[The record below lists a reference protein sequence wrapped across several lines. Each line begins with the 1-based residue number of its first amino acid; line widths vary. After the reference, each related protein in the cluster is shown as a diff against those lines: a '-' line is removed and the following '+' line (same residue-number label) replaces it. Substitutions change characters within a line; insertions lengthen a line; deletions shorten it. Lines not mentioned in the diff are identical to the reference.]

1 MKPNYLTILITTL
14 CIFFNACHN
23 SNTAPQLQLA
33 DSLIDKR
40 ADSAL
45 CILEKL
51 SIEEISNKS
60 AKAMYALLLTEA
72 LDKNF
77 KSHRNDSLILIAV
90 DYYKDNSNNKLKT
103 KAYYYLGR
111 VYQDNKEYIKATE
124 AYLTALKTASPTQA
138 PILQIYNNLALCYES
153 QEFYL
158 PAIKTYKESYATAEK
173 MQDKYG
179 ILHATRGLGNVYA
192 IQDEEEKALSYYQKA
207 LSIAQS
213 IKDSLWENAIFCDIA
228 KVYDDQ
234 GLYIEA
240 KKQIDLAL
248 RYAPSNINLSP
259 TYFWKGSILYNLEE
273 TDSAIHYLSR
283 ASTKANIYTKASIYQ
298 TLYEINKEN
307 KNYEQAI
314 LYNDTALTCYDS
326 IQKIIH
332 HTEINN
338 LIKKHSIDI
347 YKEQIKKQS
356 QQTKVIFIIGGLVT
370 MFLFIYTVMY
380 ISNRNKKTHI
390 HWQQLLMKNQTEKA
404 TLKEEIRALSHAN
417 EINEHRYADILN
429 QRIKLWHQSLQIC
442 VRLFKTT
449 TSYKKI
455 QSIETSKNKKEKEI
469 TQEELSLIYQEIN
482 EAFIEA
488 MQELLEQYPS
498 LTQDDLY
505 YCILN
510 YLQLSN
516 NTIKICMKAGSQS
529 ALTQRKYRIKKQLS
543 DLSLEIKE
551 KINKRTTHSVIT
563 NVSFVIFILQY
574 ADFQR
579 QYFIILL

>member
-23 SNTAPQLQLA
+23 SNTASQLQLA

-516 NTIKICMKAGSQS
+516 NTIKVCMKAGSQS

-543 DLSLEIKE
+543 DLSFSI
-551 KINKRTTHSVIT
+551 
-563 NVSFVIFILQY
+563 IFD
-574 ADFQR
+574 AKGESK
-579 QYFIILL
+579 

>member
-124 AYLTALKTASPTQA
+124 AYLTALKTASPNQA

-179 ILHATRGLGNVYA
+179 ILHAIRGLGNVYA

-390 HWQQLLMKNQTEKA
+390 H
-404 TLKEEIRALSHAN
+404 
-417 EINEHRYADILN
+417 RYADILN

-516 NTIKICMKAGSQS
+516 NTIKVCMKAGSQS
-529 ALTQRKYRIKKQLS
+529 ALTQRKYRINKQLS
-543 DLSLEIKE
+543 DLSFSI
-551 KINKRTTHSVIT
+551 
-563 NVSFVIFILQY
+563 IFD
-574 ADFQR
+574 AKGESK
-579 QYFIILL
+579 

>member
-1 MKPNYLTILITTL
+1 MKPNYLTTLIATL
-14 CIFFNACHN
+14 FIFLGACHN
-23 SNTAPQLQLA
+23 SNIVPQLQLA
-33 DSLIDKR
+33 DSLINKR
-40 ADSAL
+40 PDSAL
-45 CILEKL
+45 YILKKL
-51 SIEEISNKS
+51 SIEKISNKS

-77 KSHRNDSLILIAV
+77 KFHHNDSLILIAV
-90 DYYKDNSNNKLKT
+90 DYYKNNKDNHLRT

-111 VYQDNKEYIKATE
+111 VYQANKEYVKATE
-124 AYLTALKTASPTQA
+124 AYLLALKTASPNQG
-138 PILQIYNNLALCYES
+138 PLLQIYNNLALCYES

-158 PAIKTYKESYATAEK
+158 QAIKTYKESFVAAEK
-173 MQDKYG
+173 MNDKLG
-179 ILHATRGLGNVYA
+179 ILHATRGLGNIYA

-228 KVYDDQ
+228 RVYDDQ

-240 KKQIDLAL
+240 KKHIDFAL
-248 RYAPSNINLSP
+248 KYAPYDINLSP
-259 TYFWKGSILYNLEE
+259 TYFWKGTILYNLEE

-283 ASTKANIYTKASIYQ
+283 ASTKADIYTKASIYQ
-298 TLYEINKEN
+298 TLYEINKEK

-314 LYNDTALTCYDS
+314 LYNDTALICYDS
-326 IQKIIH
+326 IQNIIH

-338 LIKKHSIDI
+338 LIKKHSTEI

-356 QQTKVIFIIGGLVT
+356 QQTKAILIIGTLIT
-370 MFLFIYTVMY
+370 IFLFIYTIMY
-380 ISNRNKKTHI
+380 ISNRNKKAHI

-404 TLKEEIRALSHAN
+404 ALKEQIKALSHAN
-417 EINEHRYADILN
+417 EINEHKYTDILN

-449 TSYKKI
+449 ASYRKI
-455 QSIETSKNKKEKEI
+455 QTIETSKNKKDKEI
-469 TQEELSLIYQEIN
+469 AQEEISMIYQEIN

-488 MQELLEQYPS
+488 MQELLEQYPN

-543 DLSLEIKE
+543 DLSFSI
-551 KINKRTTHSVIT
+551 
-563 NVSFVIFILQY
+563 IFG
-574 ADFQR
+574 AKGEDK
-579 QYFIILL
+579 

>member
-1 MKPNYLTILITTL
+1 MRPHYIITLIITL
-14 CIFFNACHN
+14 CIISNACHN
-23 SNTAPQLQLA
+23 SNIIPQLRLA
-33 DSLIDKR
+33 DSLMNDHP
-40 ADSAL
+40 DSSL
-45 CILEKL
+45 VILEKL
-51 SIEEISNKS
+51 SIEKLPDKS
-60 AKAMYALLLTEA
+60 AKAMYALLLTTA

-77 KSHRNDSLILIAV
+77 RPHQNDSLILTAV
-90 DYYKDNSNNKLKT
+90 DYYKDNSNNNLRT

-111 VYQDNKEYIKATE
+111 VYQNNEEYVKAIE
-124 AYLTALKTASPTQA
+124 AYLSALQTASPNQA
-138 PILQIYNNLALCYES
+138 PILQIYNNLALCYEN

-158 PAIKTYKESYATAEK
+158 PAIKTYKESYATAER

-192 IQDEEEKALSYYQKA
+192 IQDEEEKALCYYQRA

-259 TYFWKGSILYNLEE
+259 THFWKGIILYNLEE

-283 ASTKANIYTKASIYQ
+283 ASTKANIYTKASVYQ
-298 TLYEINKEN
+298 TLYEINKER

-314 LYNDTALTCYDS
+314 LYNDTALICYDS
-326 IQKIIH
+326 IQNIIH

-338 LIKKHSIDI
+338 LIKKHSTEI
-347 YKEQIKKQS
+347 YEQQIKKQS
-356 QQTKVIFIIGGLVT
+356 QQTKSILLTTTLIII
-370 MFLFIYTVMY
+370 FLFIYTLMY
-380 ISNRNKKTHI
+380 ISNRNKKAHI

-404 TLKEEIRALSHAN
+404 MLKEEIRVLSHAN
-417 EINEHRYADILN
+417 EINEHKYMDILN

-442 VRLFKTT
+442 GRLFKTT
-449 TSYKKI
+449 PSFKKI
-455 QSIETSKNKKEKEI
+455 QSMETSKNKKDKEI
-469 TQEELSLIYQEIN
+469 TQEEISMIYQNISES
-482 EAFIEA
+482 FIEA
-488 MQELLEQYPS
+488 MQELLEQYPN

-516 NTIKICMKAGSQS
+516 NTIKVCMKAGSQS
-529 ALTQRKYRIKKQLS
+529 ALTQRKYRIKKQLC
-543 DLSLEIKE
+543 DLSFSI
-551 KINKRTTHSVIT
+551 
-563 NVSFVIFILQY
+563 IFG
-574 ADFQR
+574 AKGEDK
-579 QYFIILL
+579 

>member
-60 AKAMYALLLTEA
+60 ARAMYALLLTEA

-498 LTQDDLY
+498 LTQDDPY

-516 NTIKICMKAGSQS
+516 NTIKVCMKAGSQS

-543 DLSLEIKE
+543 DLSFSI
-551 KINKRTTHSVIT
+551 
-563 NVSFVIFILQY
+563 IFD
-574 ADFQR
+574 AKGESK
-579 QYFIILL
+579 

>member
-33 DSLIDKR
+33 DSLTDKR

-543 DLSLEIKE
+543 DLSFSI
-551 KINKRTTHSVIT
+551 
-563 NVSFVIFILQY
+563 IFG
-574 ADFQR
+574 DKGEDK
-579 QYFIILL
+579 

>member
-124 AYLTALKTASPTQA
+124 AYLTALKTASPNQA

-213 IKDSLWENAIFCDIA
+213 IKGSLWENAIFCDIA

-338 LIKKHSIDI
+338 LIKKHSIYI
-347 YKEQIKKQS
+347 YKEKIKKQS

-516 NTIKICMKAGSQS
+516 NTIKVCMKAGSQS
-529 ALTQRKYRIKKQLS
+529 ALSQRKYRIKKQLS
-543 DLSLEIKE
+543 DLSFSI
-551 KINKRTTHSVIT
+551 
-563 NVSFVIFILQY
+563 IFD
-574 ADFQR
+574 AKGESK
-579 QYFIILL
+579 

>member
-111 VYQDNKEYIKATE
+111 VYQDNKDYVKATE
-124 AYLTALKTASPTQA
+124 AYLTALKTASPNQA

-498 LTQDDLY
+498 LTQDDLS

-516 NTIKICMKAGSQS
+516 NTIKVCMKAGSQS

-543 DLSLEIKE
+543 DLSFSI
-551 KINKRTTHSVIT
+551 
-563 NVSFVIFILQY
+563 IFD
-574 ADFQR
+574 AKGESK
-579 QYFIILL
+579 

>member
-228 KVYDDQ
+228 KVYDNQ

-370 MFLFIYTVMY
+370 MFLFIYIVMY

-543 DLSLEIKE
+543 DLSFSI
-551 KINKRTTHSVIT
+551 
-563 NVSFVIFILQY
+563 IFG
-574 ADFQR
+574 DKGEDK
-579 QYFIILL
+579 

>member
-111 VYQDNKEYIKATE
+111 VYQDNKDYVKATE
-124 AYLTALKTASPTQA
+124 AYLSALKTASPNQV

-158 PAIKTYKESYATAEK
+158 QAIKTYKESYVTAEK
-173 MQDKYG
+173 MKDKHG
-179 ILHATRGLGNVYA
+179 ILHATRGLGNIYA

-240 KKQIDLAL
+240 KKQIDSAL
-248 RYAPSNINLSP
+248 NYAPSDINLSP
-259 TYFWKGSILYNLEE
+259 TYFWKGTILYNLEE
-273 TDSAIHYLSR
+273 IDSAVHYLSR
-283 ASTKANIYTKASIYQ
+283 ARVNANIYTKASIYQ
-298 TLYEINKEN
+298 TLYEINKER

-314 LYNDTALTCYDS
+314 LYNDTALICYDS

-338 LIKKHSIDI
+338 LIKKHSTEI
-347 YKEQIKKQS
+347 YEQQIKKQS
-356 QQTKVIFIIGGLVT
+356 EQTKSILIIGTLVII
-370 MFLFIYTVMY
+370 FLFIYTLMY
-380 ISNRNKKTHI
+380 ISNRNKKAHI
-390 HWQQLLMKNQTEKA
+390 YWQQLLMKNQTEKV
-404 TLKEEIRALSHAN
+404 TLKEKIKALSLAN
-417 EINEHRYADILN
+417 EINEHKYADILN
-429 QRIKLWHQSLQIC
+429 QRIKLWQQSLQIG

-449 TSYKKI
+449 TSHKKI
-455 QSIETSKNKKEKEI
+455 QSIETSKNKRDKEI
-469 TQEELSLIYQEIN
+469 TQEEISLIYQEIN

-488 MQELLEQYPS
+488 MQELLEQYPN

-516 NTIKICMKAGSQS
+516 NTIRVCMKAGSQS

-543 DLSLEIKE
+543 DLSFSI
-551 KINKRTTHSVIT
+551 
-563 NVSFVIFILQY
+563 IFG
-574 ADFQR
+574 DKGEDK
-579 QYFIILL
+579 

>member
-543 DLSLEIKE
+543 DLSFSI
-551 KINKRTTHSVIT
+551 
-563 NVSFVIFILQY
+563 IFG
-574 ADFQR
+574 DKGEDK
-579 QYFIILL
+579 

>member
-90 DYYKDNSNNKLKT
+90 DYYKDNSNNTLKT

-124 AYLTALKTASPTQA
+124 AYLTALKTASPNQA

-498 LTQDDLY
+498 LTQDYLY

-516 NTIKICMKAGSQS
+516 NTIKVCMKAGSQS

-543 DLSLEIKE
+543 DLSFSI
-551 KINKRTTHSVIT
+551 
-563 NVSFVIFILQY
+563 IFD
-574 ADFQR
+574 AKGESK
-579 QYFIILL
+579 

>member
-449 TSYKKI
+449 TSYNKI

-543 DLSLEIKE
+543 DLSFSI
-551 KINKRTTHSVIT
+551 
-563 NVSFVIFILQY
+563 IFG
-574 ADFQR
+574 DKGEDK
-579 QYFIILL
+579 

>member
-1 MKPNYLTILITTL
+1 M
-14 CIFFNACHN
+14 
-23 SNTAPQLQLA
+23 
-33 DSLIDKR
+33 
-40 ADSAL
+40 
-45 CILEKL
+45 LEVH
-51 SIEEISNKS
+51 
-60 AKAMYALLLTEA
+60 A
-72 LDKNF
+72 
-77 KSHRNDSLILIAV
+77 
-90 DYYKDNSNNKLKT
+90 
-103 KAYYYLGR
+103 
-111 VYQDNKEYIKATE
+111 
-124 AYLTALKTASPTQA
+124 
-138 PILQIYNNLALCYES
+138 ILQRQRCNENITK
-153 QEFYL
+153 
-158 PAIKTYKESYATAEK
+158 KTGT
-173 MQDKYG
+173 
-179 ILHATRGLGNVYA
+179 
-192 IQDEEEKALSYYQKA
+192 LSDAY
-207 LSIAQS
+207 
-213 IKDSLWENAIFCDIA
+213 
-228 KVYDDQ
+228 
-234 GLYIEA
+234 
-240 KKQIDLAL
+240 
-248 RYAPSNINLSP
+248 
-259 TYFWKGSILYNLEE
+259 
-273 TDSAIHYLSR
+273 
-283 ASTKANIYTKASIYQ
+283 
-298 TLYEINKEN
+298 
-307 KNYEQAI
+307 I

-338 LIKKHSIDI
+338 LIKKHSIYI
-347 YKEQIKKQS
+347 YKEKIKKQS

-516 NTIKICMKAGSQS
+516 NTIKVCMKAGSQS

-543 DLSLEIKE
+543 DLSFSI
-551 KINKRTTHSVIT
+551 
-563 NVSFVIFILQY
+563 IFD
-574 ADFQR
+574 AKGESK
-579 QYFIILL
+579 

>member
-23 SNTAPQLQLA
+23 SNTTPQLQLA

-111 VYQDNKEYIKATE
+111 VYQDNKDYVKATE
-124 AYLTALKTASPTQA
+124 AYLTALKTASPNQA

-543 DLSLEIKE
+543 DLSFSI
-551 KINKRTTHSVIT
+551 
-563 NVSFVIFILQY
+563 IFG
-574 ADFQR
+574 DKGEDK
-579 QYFIILL
+579 

>member
-103 KAYYYLGR
+103 KAYYNLGR

-124 AYLTALKTASPTQA
+124 AYLTALKTASPNQA

-516 NTIKICMKAGSQS
+516 NTIKVCMKAGSQS

-543 DLSLEIKE
+543 DLSFSI
-551 KINKRTTHSVIT
+551 
-563 NVSFVIFILQY
+563 IFD
-574 ADFQR
+574 AKGESK
-579 QYFIILL
+579 

>member
-179 ILHATRGLGNVYA
+179 ILHAIRGLGNVYA

-516 NTIKICMKAGSQS
+516 NTIKVCMKAGSQS

-543 DLSLEIKE
+543 DLSFSI
-551 KINKRTTHSVIT
+551 
-563 NVSFVIFILQY
+563 IFG
-574 ADFQR
+574 DKGEDK
-579 QYFIILL
+579 

>member
-111 VYQDNKEYIKATE
+111 VYQDNKEYIKAIE

-510 YLQLSN
+510 YLQLYNQSLYESRKPVCTDSKEISYKK
-516 NTIKICMKAGSQS
+516 TII
-529 ALTQRKYRIKKQLS
+529 
-543 DLSLEIKE
+543 
-551 KINKRTTHSVIT
+551 
-563 NVSFVIFILQY
+563 
-574 ADFQR
+574 
-579 QYFIILL
+579 

>member
-111 VYQDNKEYIKATE
+111 VYQDNKDYVKATE
-124 AYLTALKTASPTQA
+124 AYLSALKTASPNQV

-158 PAIKTYKESYATAEK
+158 QAIKTYKESYVTAEK
-173 MQDKYG
+173 MKDKHG
-179 ILHATRGLGNVYA
+179 ILHATRGLGNIYA
-192 IQDEEEKALSYYQKA
+192 IQDEEEKALYYYQKA

-240 KKQIDLAL
+240 KKQIDSAL
-248 RYAPSNINLSP
+248 NYAPSDINLSP
-259 TYFWKGSILYNLEE
+259 TYFWKGTILYNLEE
-273 TDSAIHYLSR
+273 IDSAVHYLSR
-283 ASTKANIYTKASIYQ
+283 ARVNANIYTKASIYQ
-298 TLYEINKEN
+298 TLYEINKER

-314 LYNDTALTCYDS
+314 LYNDTALICYDS

-338 LIKKHSIDI
+338 LIKKHSTEI
-347 YKEQIKKQS
+347 YEQQIKKQS
-356 QQTKVIFIIGGLVT
+356 EQTKSILIIGTLVII
-370 MFLFIYTVMY
+370 FLFIYTLMY
-380 ISNRNKKTHI
+380 ISNRNKKAHI
-390 HWQQLLMKNQTEKA
+390 YWQQLLMKNQTEKV
-404 TLKEEIRALSHAN
+404 TLKEKIKALSLAN
-417 EINEHRYADILN
+417 EINEHKYADILN
-429 QRIKLWHQSLQIC
+429 QRIKLWQQSLQIG

-449 TSYKKI
+449 TSHKKI
-455 QSIETSKNKKEKEI
+455 QSIETSKNKRDKEI
-469 TQEELSLIYQEIN
+469 TQEEISLIYQEIN

-543 DLSLEIKE
+543 DLSFSI
-551 KINKRTTHSVIT
+551 
-563 NVSFVIFILQY
+563 IFG
-574 ADFQR
+574 DKGEDK
-579 QYFIILL
+579 

>member
-370 MFLFIYTVMY
+370 MFLFIHTVMY

-516 NTIKICMKAGSQS
+516 NTIKVCMKAGSQS

-543 DLSLEIKE
+543 DLSFSI
-551 KINKRTTHSVIT
+551 
-563 NVSFVIFILQY
+563 IFD
-574 ADFQR
+574 AKGESK
-579 QYFIILL
+579 

>member
-1 MKPNYLTILITTL
+1 MRLNYLTILITTL

-23 SNTAPQLQLA
+23 SNIAPQLQLA

-51 SIEEISNKS
+51 SIEKISNKS
-60 AKAMYALLLTEA
+60 AKAIYALLLTEA

-90 DYYKDNSNNKLKT
+90 DYYKDNSNNYLKT

-111 VYQDNKEYIKATE
+111 VYQDNKEYVKATE
-124 AYLTALKTASPTQA
+124 AYLTALKTASPNRA

-158 PAIKTYKESYATAEK
+158 PAIKTYKDSYTTAEK
-173 MQDKYG
+173 IQDKYG
-179 ILHATRGLGNVYA
+179 ILHATRGLGNIYA

-259 TYFWKGSILYNLEE
+259 TYFWKGTILYNLEE

-298 TLYEINKEN
+298 TLYEINKGR

-314 LYNDTALTCYDS
+314 PYNDTALICYDS
-326 IQKIIH
+326 IQNIIH

-338 LIKKHSIDI
+338 LIKKYSTEI
-347 YKEQIKKQS
+347 YEQQIKKQS
-356 QQTKVIFIIGGLVT
+356 QQTKSILIISILIIIFLS
-370 MFLFIYTVMY
+370 IYTLMY
-380 ISNRNKKTHI
+380 ISNRNKKAHI

-417 EINEHRYADILN
+417 EINEHKYADILN

-455 QSIETSKNKKEKEI
+455 QSIETSKNKKDKEV

-482 EAFIEA
+482 EVFIEA
-488 MQELLEQYPS
+488 MQELLEQYPN

-516 NTIKICMKAGSQS
+516 NTMKVCMKAGSQS

-543 DLSLEIKE
+543 DLSFSI
-551 KINKRTTHSVIT
+551 
-563 NVSFVIFILQY
+563 IFG
-574 ADFQR
+574 AKGEDK
-579 QYFIILL
+579 

>member
-380 ISNRNKKTHI
+380 ISNRTKKTHI

-516 NTIKICMKAGSQS
+516 NTIKVCMKAGSQS

-543 DLSLEIKE
+543 DLSFSI
-551 KINKRTTHSVIT
+551 
-563 NVSFVIFILQY
+563 IFD
-574 ADFQR
+574 AKGESK
-579 QYFIILL
+579 

>member
-111 VYQDNKEYIKATE
+111 VYQDNKEYIKAIE

-338 LIKKHSIDI
+338 LIKKHSIYI
-347 YKEQIKKQS
+347 YKEKIKKQS

-516 NTIKICMKAGSQS
+516 NTIKVCMKAGSQS

-543 DLSLEIKE
+543 DLSFSI
-551 KINKRTTHSVIT
+551 
-563 NVSFVIFILQY
+563 IFD
-574 ADFQR
+574 AKGESK
-579 QYFIILL
+579 